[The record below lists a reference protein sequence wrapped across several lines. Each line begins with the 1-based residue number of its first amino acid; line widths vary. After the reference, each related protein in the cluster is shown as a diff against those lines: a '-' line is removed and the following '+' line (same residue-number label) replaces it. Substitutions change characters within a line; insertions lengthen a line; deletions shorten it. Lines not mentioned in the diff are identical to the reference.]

1 MNILTHVGDTVQ
13 STAIPVGI
21 RLMFSR
27 IGEIDTLNEKY
38 QAQVYIEARWS
49 SDLVRLKLTTEQHRQ
64 LNEGKSVTI
73 LKFNE
78 KNWTPEL
85 FIENAIGELKEVL
98 RYTLKKGNTQRS
110 GQLIEICE
118 HRDLKGVFWE
128 KLEWII
134 SQITYLIDKLKEP
147 NTETMRGYTTL
158 SLRLY
163 HRLTVHLH
171 HFPSDVQELT
181 VSVTTSYYDDKVVL
195 HKDEYYQ
202 SGINRAAFVD
212 QQEWMLY
219 QHVETQTRFTK
230 EYPFRDENDAKEE
243 QKRSVFS
250 VTCHAVCSFCTF
262 TIPPNLPQSR
272 LQIDCTLLLTSITF
286 RWVVNRSLSS
296 AEYFEKYYR
305 NVKFFFSQLYP
316 I

>member
-128 KLEWII
+128 KLE
-134 SQITYLIDKLKEP
+134 
-147 NTETMRGYTTL
+147 
-158 SLRLY
+158 
-163 HRLTVHLH
+163 LH